1 MNAERK
7 ETVKFVSIG
16 PETEGQRLDNY
27 LFRTL
32 KGVPKS
38 RVYRMIRDG
47 EVRVNKGRKGPDYRL
62 LSEDEIR
69 IPPVRLAEAP
79 TKVTV
84 PVGSSLLPHI
94 VYRDEALLVL
104 DKPAGWAV
112 HGGSGI
118 SLGIIEHLRQ
128 ELPELRYLEL
138 AHRLDRE
145 TSGLLMLASRRSALV
160 ELHRMLRVGETRKTY
175 LALATGRWRD
185 ALRNVRFPLHKF
197 LTAEGEQRV
206 EVVPEKHPEAVQAH
220 TIFRLSQRYAG
231 FSLLEAE
238 LKTGRTHQIR
248 VHLAACGHPIAGDTK
263 YGDAALNTAL
273 KGRGLRRMFLHAARL
288 ELRHP
293 LTHQPLS
300 FTAPLPA
307 ELDQFLQS
315 LEPETP

>member
-7 ETVKFVSIG
+7 ETVTFVSIG
-16 PETEGQRLDNY
+16 VEADGQRLDNY

-62 LSEDEIR
+62 LSGDEIR
-69 IPPVRLAEAP
+69 IPPVRLAEVP
-79 TKVTV
+79 TKVVV
-84 PVGSSLLPHI
+84 PVGSSLLPHL

-118 SLGIIEHLRQ
+118 HLGIIEHLRQ

-138 AHRLDRE
+138 AHRLDRD

-160 ELHRMLRVGETRKTY
+160 ELHRMLRVGEARKTY

-197 LTAEGEQRV
+197 LTAERERRV
-206 EVVPEKHPEAVQAH
+206 EVVPEKHPEAMQAH
-220 TIFRLSQRYAG
+220 TLFRLRQHYAG

-238 LKTGRTHQIR
+238 LMTGRTHQIR
-248 VHLAACGHPIAGDTK
+248 VHLAACGHAIAGDTK

-288 ELRHP
+288 ELKHP

-300 FTAPLPA
+300 FTAPLPD
-307 ELDQFLQS
+307 ELSRFLQS